1 VYIAVARTWGPRHD
15 WFATNTP
22 RFTAIADTVCQLPE
36 LHKVLKANGI
46 I

>member
-1 VYIAVARTWGPRHD
+1 VARTWGPRHD

-22 RFTAIADTVCQLPE
+22 RFTSIADTVCQLPE